1 MENGVLFSLALIVM
15 FSFRFVDEFFK
26 ISQEQF
32 EEGMILNMGQILS
45 LPFILAGV
53 VMLILT
59 VGKKRV
65 TISTDKRVVG
75 GEEIRR
81 E

>member
-81 E
+81 G